1 MSVNLKVPKETY
13 GGGETTRSLAG
24 VGLPTIRGGKV
35 KTSKR
40 KKSPS
45 SRLKGGTDDVSSN
58 RTGGLGPSNPRAKS
72 RSPNPSFN
80 SVLSRVKDWEFG
92 AFTPKTALRDNV
104 DVTKSNQPFS
114 NSSVDSIIDGKNRN
128 SFENMNKS
136 DFEPWKPSP
145 TGSPVEH
152 ITETLGGTAA
162 NLEGSAM
169 IGDLG
174 QATGGGIK
182 PASSVLLKST
192 LNSNIGIDFKLFLS
206 NLFSFFRYCDVYV
219 FLFSKINGLLGD
231 MDIRIA
237 NKYRLGRKI
246 GGGSFGD
253 IYLGKLEY

>member
-1 MSVNLKVPKETY
+1 M
-13 GGGETTRSLAG
+13 
-24 VGLPTIRGGKV
+24 
-35 KTSKR
+35 
-40 KKSPS
+40 
-45 SRLKGGTDDVSSN
+45 SSN

-192 LNSNIGIDFKLFLS
+192 LNSNIGIAFKLFCRIHFLS
-206 NLFSFFRYCDVYV
+206 SDIVMYMCFC
-219 FLFSKINGLLGD
+219 FLK
-231 MDIRIA
+231 
-237 NKYRLGRKI
+237 
-246 GGGSFGD
+246 
-253 IYLGKLEY
+253 